1 MSEDVALARLMEA
14 QALWATEA
22 GVEVGGWE
30 QRRGTEEWQG
40 LRRRA
45 EARTDSSTWR
55 VCGRLR

>member
-1 MSEDVALARLMEA
+1 MSEDVAPARLMEA
-14 QALWATEA
+14 QALWGTEA